1 MNAHRIR
8 IIYIVL
14 LAAVSCLVQSC
25 ISLKSD
31 YQPTSY
37 YRLQQPST
45 SIQTADTLPGTL
57 YIRTF
62 TTNEE
67 YNNDH
72 LLYYTDDVRQVDY
85 YVYHRWISEMPDL
98 VTDFIANRYIEK
110 NVFRTGVVQSS
121 STLIPNYILEGKVL
135 EMIADNSAEPGSV
148 LIRVQISLINVEPM
162 QVDRPVILQRVYE
175 ASARRTNTNA
185 SSIPAAY
192 SEALADITDRML
204 VDITNAIRYHNANTP
219 KGATVQLEEE

>member
-1 MNAHRIR
+1 MNAARLIPAA
-8 IIYIVL
+8 L
-14 LAAVSCLVQSC
+14 LFAASCLIQSC

-37 YRLQQPST
+37 YRLEQKAT
-45 SIQTADTLPGTL
+45 SIQTVDTLPGTL

-72 LLYYTDDVRQVDY
+72 IVYFNEDSRQVDY
-85 YVYHRWISEMPDL
+85 YVYHRWLAEMPDM
-98 VTDFIANRYIEK
+98 VTDFVANRYIEK
-110 NVFRTGVVQSS
+110 NVFRKGIAQSGS
-121 STLIPNYILEGKVL
+121 ALLPNYILEGKVL
-135 EMIADNSAEPGSV
+135 EMIADNGGNNAGSV
-148 LIRVQISLINVEPM
+148 VLKLQITLINVEPM
-162 QVDRPVILQRVYE
+162 AIERPVILQRVYE
-175 ASARRTNTNA
+175 TRVKRTSSNT

-204 VDITNAIRYHNANTP
+204 VDIANAVRYHNANTP
-219 KGATVQLEEE
+219 KGATVQMGE